1 MILDEGAMEALVER
15 AARRAVRE
23 ELAKVASDQQEY
35 VSVAVAA
42 ARVEVTPATI
52 REWVR
57 RGRLRRY
64 QAGRELRVKVT
75 ELAAMMTAGRV
86 PVRVE
91 IEDGAFSRVLST
103 PGTTPGRTGGMR
115 PWRNVPGT
123 CASLDVTTSRS
134 AS

>member
-75 ELAAMMTAGRV
+75 ELAAMMTAG
-86 PVRVE
+86 PDLISPE
-91 IEDGAFSRVLST
+91 IEAQRYLQRRAMRR
-103 PGTTPGRTGGMR
+103 TPGREG
-115 PWRNVPGT
+115 N
-123 CASLDVTTSRS
+123 TSERS
-134 AS
+134 DG